1 MKTAAL
7 FLLVVVLAAC
17 ATEQPVGPYTDIPLD
32 CHVDTVRNV
41 FKCIDT
47 SRGDGSDPGRR

>member
-1 MKTAAL
+1 MKTTAL

-41 FKCIDT
+41 FKCVDT